1 MTKKEFTNIKINLE
15 TKAELDKLKKDK
27 ESYNCLLSRLVNEN
41 VKLNKILSNVENLQE
56 HLQQRQVVE

>member
-27 ESYNCLLSRLVNEN
+27 ESYSCLLSRLVNEN
-41 VKLNKILSNVENLQE
+41 MKLNKILSNVENLQR
-56 HLQQRQVVE
+56 HLQKENI